1 MVRCTRERKRES
13 RREISP
19 AATTSSDSDC
29 LGSRSHPLRGL
40 TVLIVP
46 SCTSAATTWTLDR
59 ASRRAEACAAA
70 CDPRSVSAFS
80 PLASE
85 HQRTTSPGSHSSGRH
100 RVAGAHVLLHA
111 PGRNSCR
118 LRPRRMHHRRCFRR
132 WSHRTGIR
140 FPPAL
145 LPVSKLNHTML
156 CTTGADVSA
165 SWCLGPACRGSP
177 YQLFSPV
184 RREQSSRLTP
194 RAPATYAKLD
204 HQVQR
209 RHRGKHRH
217 G

>member
-1 MVRCTRERKRES
+1 MCRGLRSSERFGFFTSCIRTPEDHIARLALVRATP
-13 RREISP
+13 RRR
-19 AATTSSDSDC
+19 C
-29 LGSRSHPLRGL
+29 SRSLARARAQFLPL
-40 TVLIVP
+40 TP
-46 SCTSAATTWTLDR
+46 
-59 ASRRAEACAAA
+59 
-70 CDPRSVSAFS
+70 P
-80 PLASE
+80 P
-85 HQRTTSPGSHSSGRH
+85 
-100 RVAGAHVLLHA
+100 HA
-111 PGRNSCR
+111 PST
-118 LRPRRMHHRRCFRR
+118 LLIRR